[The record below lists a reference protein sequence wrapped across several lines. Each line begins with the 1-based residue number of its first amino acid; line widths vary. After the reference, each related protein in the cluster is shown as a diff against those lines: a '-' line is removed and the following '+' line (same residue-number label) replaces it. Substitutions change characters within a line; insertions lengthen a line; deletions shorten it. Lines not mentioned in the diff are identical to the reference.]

1 MRAVQDPVFP
11 HLVWLRPGMTDASRP
26 SSLAD
31 LPFFRGADPA
41 ILAKVA
47 AAARWR
53 MVEPGQV
60 VVDEDEPSTDIFFV
74 AAGAVRVQLRAASGR
89 EVLLNE
95 FGAGEFFGELF
106 AIDGAPR
113 AANVT
118 AVARSRLCIIP
129 AQAFLDFVFATPS
142 ACHALLRTLA
152 ARLRLQTERTLEREA
167 LPVRLRLFSELL
179 RLSRPRTG
187 APAERVVSP
196 PAAASRAGGAHRRA
210 ARGRLPRT
218 VRDDTGRL
226 ARTRPPGDPPP
237 PRGRDAAGRRRRT
250 ARPGRL
256 IWTRIP
262 SCRRLAGGGRGCA

>member
-11 HLVWLRPGMTDASRP
+11 HLVWLRPTMTDASRP

-95 FGAGEFFGELF
+95 FGAGEFFGELS

-196 PAAASRAGGAHRRA
+196 PPPHHELAARIGARREVVSRELSGMTREGWLARDRRA
-210 ARGRLPRT
+210 IRLLR
-218 VRDDTGRL
+218 VAEMQR
-226 ARTRPPGDPPP
+226 AV
-237 PRGRDAAGRRRRT
+237 AAELR
-250 ARPGRL
+250 AP
-256 IWTRIP
+256 
-262 SCRRLAGGGRGCA
+262 AA

>member
-1 MRAVQDPVFP
+1 MRAIQDPVHP
-11 HLVWLRPGMTDASRP
+11 HLVWLRPAMTENGRAP
-26 SSLAD
+26 SLTE
-31 LPFFRGADPA
+31 LPFFRGADA
-41 ILAKVA
+41 TALAKLA

-60 VVDEDEPSTDIFFV
+60 VVDEEEPSTDIFFV

-95 FGAGEFFGELF
+95 FGAGEFFGELS

-129 AQAFLDFVFATPS
+129 AQAFLDFVFATPT

-152 ARLRLQTERTLEREA
+152 SKLRLQTERTLEREA

-179 RLSRPRTG
+179 RLSRPRSG
-187 APAERVVSP
+187 APGERVVSP
-196 PAAASRAGGAHRRA
+196 PPPHHELAARIGARREVVSRELSDMTREGWLARDRRA
-210 ARGRLPRT
+210 IRILRADEMQRAVASELRAP
-218 VRDDTGRL
+218 
-226 ARTRPPGDPPP
+226 
-237 PRGRDAAGRRRRT
+237 AA
-250 ARPGRL
+250 
-256 IWTRIP
+256 
-262 SCRRLAGGGRGCA
+262 

>member
-26 SSLAD
+26 PSLAD
-31 LPFFRGADPA
+31 LAFFRGADPA

-95 FGAGEFFGELF
+95 FGAGEFFGELS

-196 PAAASRAGGAHRRA
+196 PPPHHELAARIGARREVVSRELSEMTREGWLARDRRA
-210 ARGRLPRT
+210 IRLLR
-218 VRDDTGRL
+218 VAEMQR
-226 ARTRPPGDPPP
+226 AV
-237 PRGRDAAGRRRRT
+237 AAELR
-250 ARPGRL
+250 AP
-256 IWTRIP
+256 
-262 SCRRLAGGGRGCA
+262 AA

>member
-1 MRAVQDPVFP
+1 MRAVQDPAIP
-11 HLVWLRPGMTDASRP
+11 HLVWLRPAMTDAARTP
-26 SSLAD
+26 SLAE

-41 ILAKVA
+41 ALARVS

-95 FGAGEFFGELF
+95 FGAGEFFGELS

-129 AQAFLDFVFATPS
+129 AQAFLDYVFATPA
-142 ACHALLRTLA
+142 ACHGLLRTLA
-152 ARLRLQTERTLEREA
+152 AKLRLQTERTLEREA

-179 RLSRPRTG
+179 RLSRPRMG
-187 APAERVVSP
+187 APGERVVSP
-196 PAAASRAGGAHRRA
+196 PPPHHELAARIGARREVVSRELSDMTREGWLARDRRA
-210 ARGRLPRT
+210 IRILRVAEMQRA
-218 VRDDTGRL
+218 V
-226 ARTRPPGDPPP
+226 
-237 PRGRDAAGRRRRT
+237 AAELR
-250 ARPGRL
+250 AP
-256 IWTRIP
+256 
-262 SCRRLAGGGRGCA
+262 AA